1 MDSLQVCRAFDKE
14 IKISEVW
21 TCIQDKNIIFPTL
34 QRCSKYFFIKVNSF
48 SHDSCLLVQ
57 IPHLYSDINTRPDVL
72 PYAKDG
78 IWLVQNI
85 ILNKC
90 GGHILI
96 VFSLS
101 NKIPAKLWSIPV
113 PHPSRDPL
121 LMEIRIQKLLKKN
134 IK

>member
-1 MDSLQVCRAFDKE
+1 MDRFSLQVCRAFDQE

-21 TCIQDKNIIFPTL
+21 TYIQDKNIIFPTL

-48 SHDSCLLVQ
+48 SRDNSLLVQ
-57 IPHLYSDINTRPDVL
+57 IPQLYSDINTWPDVL
-72 PYAKDG
+72 LYAMDG

-90 GGHILI
+90 GEHIFI

-101 NKIPAKLWSIPV
+101 NQIPV
-113 PHPSRDPL
+113 
-121 LMEIRIQKLLKKN
+121 K
-134 IK
+134 